1 MLPKDHKDR
10 YEVIQGKLDTG
21 DASEVAEALRD
32 MAWRRHRVGKL
43 TTRGKR
49 IFEEAMM
56 LLAGEIA
63 AVQEIGVEEAEGQVR
78 TKLQE
83 RLAPTA
89 A

>member
-1 MLPKDHKDR
+1 M
-10 YEVIQGKLDTG
+10 IQERLDTG
-21 DASEVAEALRD
+21 DASEVAEAVRD
-32 MAWRRHRVGKL
+32 MAWRRHREGKL

-63 AVQEIGVEEAEGQVR
+63 AVQEIDVEEAEGQVR
-78 TKLQE
+78 TQLRE
-83 RLAPTA
+83 RLAPASA